1 MDPSPGTESLLQ
13 VVPSGASLLG
23 WAVAA
28 FGKHYRLLLPWQVNM
43 PCHQFYHAL
52 LIFPVYFFQMD
63 SEGDT
68 LQCQS
73 ITVKKKKKKKPFL
86 VHYVN
91 E

>member
-23 WAVAA
+23 WEVAA
-28 FGKHYRLLLPWQVNM
+28 SGKHCRLLLPWQWNM
-43 PCHQFYHAL
+43 PRPQFYHVL
-52 LIFPVYFFQMD
+52 LIFPIYFFQMD
-63 SEGDT
+63 SEGGT

-73 ITVKKKKKKKPFL
+73 VTVKKKKNTIL
-86 VHYVN
+86 DALS